1 MLQNTSVEQTPK
13 KVKKEEVYKTV
24 KINQPKKETI
34 RPNTNQNKKRSQT
47 PIDDIINRL

>member
-1 MLQNTSVEQTPK
+1 MLENTSVEQTPQ

-24 KINQPKKETI
+24 KINQSKKETQ
-34 RPNTNQNKKRSQT
+34 RPNTNQTKKRSQT